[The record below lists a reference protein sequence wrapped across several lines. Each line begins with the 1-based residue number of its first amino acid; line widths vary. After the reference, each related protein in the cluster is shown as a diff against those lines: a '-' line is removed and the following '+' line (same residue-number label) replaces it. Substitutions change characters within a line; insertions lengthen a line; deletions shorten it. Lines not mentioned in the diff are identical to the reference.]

1 MGKWEPLAEV
11 GDLDLESAGIRTIIW
26 SAGYRPDFSMVHLPI
41 FGQDGYP
48 VHTAGITECPG
59 LYFLGL
65 PWLSKRKSPL
75 LYGVGD
81 DAAHI
86 VAHIAGRVPVGGQ

>member
-1 MGKWEPLAEV
+1 LPEATEL
-11 GDLDLESAGIRTIIW
+11 DLDKAGIAMIVW
-26 SAGYRPDFSMVHLPI
+26 AGGYNPDFSMVHLPI

-48 VHTAGITECPG
+48 VQTGGVTEFPG

-86 VAHIAGRVPVGGQ
+86 VEHIAGRVPVVSQ